1 MMKKVVVLASMATV
15 AAVLVAGVAGFGAN
29 NTPAVYASRLAG
41 IQGAGG
47 SGIQIQNLDASQDA
61 QIVADFYNQKGSAAV
76 TINRPNVAAGS
87 AANIYLPT
95 ETSLTNG
102 AYAAIISADRQ
113 IAAIARTDWST
124 SGGAAIYSN
133 VIPGNE
139 ISVPLAA
146 KGYSGQTTL
155 ASIQNTDTGQ
165 QATVTVEFFKAGSA
179 TALVSTQKNIGPGT
193 SVTVD
198 LGKDAAFSSVP
209 AGTLGALVVKSA
221 NIPVGVQAFMD
232 IENITKAVYAYEGVP
247 AEQAAA
253 TLYAPLFRND
263 FYGTSGISVVNP
275 GTSPVQVTVTYVAS
289 AGIPGLGCTGQTV
302 HGGKAFTIDAK
313 SSAVFYQGNIA
324 ALPTGASGLA
334 PKCVGAAKIE
344 ATGGNI
350 LAIVN
355 DADLGKTA
363 NSPGAGTS
371 AAYNAFSAAAGAKKV
386 ALPLFRN
393 KHTNLDLSTGIQAMN
408 IGDAPANVSIEFKNS
423 SGQLISVTGTSQTVA
438 PLASGNW
445 FPPLIAGMPTNVYG
459 SASITSDQP
468 VVVIVNDASG
478 NGKVDAA
485 IYSGIKAD

>member
-1 MMKKVVVLASMATV
+1 MMKKALVLGSMAAV
-15 AAVLVAGVAGFGAN
+15 AAVLVAGLASNGS
-29 NTPAVYASRLAG
+29 TPAVYASRLAG

-47 SGIQIQNLDASQDA
+47 SGIQIQNLDASQEA
-61 QIVADFYNQKGSAAV
+61 QIVADFYNQKGNAAV

-87 AANIYLPT
+87 AANIYLPGEQT
-95 ETSLTNG
+95 LTNG

-139 ISVPLAA
+139 VSVPLAA

-165 QATVTVEFFKAGSA
+165 QATVTVEFYKAGS
-179 TALVSTQKNIGPGT
+179 TTPLVSTQKNIGPGT

-198 LGKDAAFSSVP
+198 LGKDAAFTSVP
-209 AGTLGALVVKSA
+209 AGTLGALLVKSA
-221 NIPVGVQAFMD
+221 SIPVGVQAFMD
-232 IENITKAVYAYEGVP
+232 IENFAKAVYAYEGVP
-247 AEQAAA
+247 AEQAAP
-253 TLYAPLFRND
+253 TLYAPLIRND
-263 FYGTSGISVVNP
+263 FYGTTGISVVNP
-275 GTSPVQVTVTYVAS
+275 GDTAVQVQVTYIAS
-289 AGIPGLGCTGQTV
+289 PLTPACSGQSV
-302 HGGKAFTIDAK
+302 HGGKSFTIDAK

-324 ALPTGASGLA
+324 ALPTGDSGLA
-334 PKCVGAAKIE
+334 TKCLGAAKIE

-355 DADLGKTA
+355 DAELAK
-363 NSPGAGTS
+363 AGTS
-371 AAYNAFSAAAGAKKV
+371 AAYNAFPAAAGAKKV

-408 IGDAPANVSIEFKNS
+408 IGDAPANATIEFKNS
-423 SGQLISVTGTSQTVA
+423 SGQLISIAAGTTQTIA
-438 PLASGNW
+438 PLASYTW
-445 FPPLIAGMPTNVYG
+445 FPPSIAGMPMNTYG
-459 SASITSDQP
+459 SASISSDQP
-468 VVVIVNDASG
+468 LVVIVNDASG

>member
-1 MMKKVVVLASMATV
+1 MMKKALVLGSMAAV
-15 AAVLVAGVAGFGAN
+15 AAVLVAGLAN
-29 NTPAVYASRLAG
+29 MGGSTPAVYASRLAG

-47 SGIQIQNLDASQDA
+47 SGIQIQNLDASQEA

-95 ETSLTNG
+95 EQSLANG

-139 ISVPLAA
+139 VSVPLAA
-146 KGYSGQTTL
+146 KGYNGQTTL

-165 QATVTVEFFKAGSA
+165 QATVTVEFYKAGSA
-179 TALVSTQKNIGPGT
+179 SPLVTTQKNIGPGT

-198 LGKDAAFSSVP
+198 LGKDAAFTSVP
-209 AGTLGALVVKSA
+209 AGTLGALLVKSA
-221 NIPVGVQAFMD
+221 SIPVGVQAFMD
-232 IENITKAVYAYEGVP
+232 IENFTKAVYAYEGVP
-247 AEQAAA
+247 SEQAAA
-253 TLYAPLFRND
+253 TLYAPLIRNN
-263 FYGTSGISVVNP
+263 FYGTTGISVVNP
-275 GTSPVQVTVTYVAS
+275 GSSAVQVQVTYIAS
-289 AGIPGLGCTGQTV
+289 PLTPACSGQSV
-302 HGGKAFTIDAK
+302 HGGKSFSIDPK

-324 ALPTGASGLA
+324 ALPTGDSGLA
-334 PKCVGAAKIE
+334 SGCLGAAKIE

-355 DADLGKTA
+355 DAELAK
-363 NSPGAGTS
+363 AGTS
-371 AAYNAFSAAAGAKKV
+371 AAYNAFPAAAGAKKV

-408 IGDAPANVSIEFKNS
+408 IADSPANATIEFKNS
-423 SGQLISVTGTSQTVA
+423 SGQLISISSGTTQTIA
-438 PLASGNW
+438 PLASFTW
-445 FPPLIAGMPTNVYG
+445 FPPSMMSAGMPANTYG
-459 SASITSDQP
+459 SASITSDQNL
-468 VVVIVNDASG
+468 VVIVNDASG

>member
-1 MMKKVVVLASMATV
+1 MMKKAVVLASMATV
-15 AAVLVAGVAGFGAN
+15 AAVIVAGMAGFGAN

-95 ETSLTNG
+95 EQSLTNG

-139 ISVPLAA
+139 VSVPLAA
-146 KGYSGQTTL
+146 KGYNGQTTL

-165 QATVTVEFFKAGSA
+165 QATVTVEFYKAGNTSP
-179 TALVSTQKNIGPGT
+179 LVTTQKNIGPGT

-198 LGKDAAFSSVP
+198 LGKDAAFTSVP

-221 NIPVGVQAFMD
+221 SIPVGVQAFMD
-232 IENITKAVYAYEGVP
+232 IENFTKAVYAYEGVP
-247 AEQAAA
+247 SEQAAA
-253 TLYAPLFRND
+253 TLFAPLVRND
-263 FYGTSGISVVNP
+263 FFGTTGISVVNP
-275 GTSPVQVTVTYVAS
+275 GSTQVQVKVTYIAS
-289 AGIPGLGCTGQTV
+289 PLTPACSGQSV
-302 HGGKAFTIDAK
+302 HGGAAFPIEAK

-324 ALPTGASGLA
+324 ALPTGDSGLA
-334 PKCVGAAKIE
+334 KKCLGAAKIE

-371 AAYNAFSAAAGAKKV
+371 AAYNAFPAASGAKKV

-408 IGDAPANVSIEFKNS
+408 ISDTPANVSIEFKNS
-423 SGQLISVTGTSQTVA
+423 SGQLINVTGTSATIA
-438 PLASGNW
+438 PLASFTW
-445 FPPLIAGMPTNVYG
+445 FPPAIAGMPGNTYG
-459 SASITSDQP
+459 SASLTSDQP
-468 VVVIVNDASG
+468 IVAIVNDASG

>member
-1 MMKKVVVLASMATV
+1 MMKKAVVLASMATV

-95 ETSLTNG
+95 EQSLTNG

-133 VIPGNE
+133 VIPGNDV
-139 ISVPLAA
+139 SVPLAA
-146 KGYSGQTTL
+146 KGYNGQTTL

-165 QATVTVEFFKAGSA
+165 QATVTVEFYKAGSA
-179 TALVSTQKNIGPGT
+179 TPLVSTQKNIGPGT

-198 LGKDAAFSSVP
+198 LGKDAAFSTVP
-209 AGTLGALVVKSA
+209 AGSLGALVVKSA
-221 NIPVGVQAFMD
+221 SIPVGVQAFMD
-232 IENITKAVYAYEGVP
+232 IENFTKAVYAYEGVP
-247 AEQAAA
+247 SEQAAA
-253 TLYAPLFRND
+253 TLYAPLIRND
-263 FYGTSGISVVNP
+263 FFGTTGISVVNP
-275 GTSPVQVTVTYVAS
+275 GTTPVQVTVTYIAS
-289 AGIPGLGCTGQTV
+289 PLTPACSGQST
-302 HGGKAFTIDAK
+302 HGGKSFQIDPK
-313 SSAVFYQGNIA
+313 SSAVFYQGNVK
-324 ALPTGASGLA
+324 ALPTGDSGLPA
-334 PKCVGAAKIE
+334 KCLGAAKID

-355 DADLGKTA
+355 DAELAK
-363 NSPGAGTS
+363 AGTS
-371 AAYNAFSAAAGAKKV
+371 AAYNAFPAASGAKKV

-408 IGDAPANVSIEFKNS
+408 IGDTNANVSIEFKNS
-423 SGQLISVTGTSQTVA
+423 SGQLINVTGTSQTIA
-438 PLASGNW
+438 PLASFTW
-445 FPPLIAGMPTNVYG
+445 FPPSIAGMPGNTYG
-459 SASITSDQP
+459 SASLTSDQP
-468 VVVIVNDASG
+468 IVAIVNDASG